1 MSLIKNERLL
11 FRLCMAMGTGTLCGL
26 AALGVL
32 VRGGDFQP
40 LELTRIG
47 YDRGSE
53 SVFGGTP
60 KK

>member
-1 MSLIKNERLL
+1 VRPARAKHVDTYM
-11 FRLCMAMGTGTLCGL
+11 
-26 AALGVL
+26 L
-32 VRGGDFQP
+32 VVCEWYPPVAEP